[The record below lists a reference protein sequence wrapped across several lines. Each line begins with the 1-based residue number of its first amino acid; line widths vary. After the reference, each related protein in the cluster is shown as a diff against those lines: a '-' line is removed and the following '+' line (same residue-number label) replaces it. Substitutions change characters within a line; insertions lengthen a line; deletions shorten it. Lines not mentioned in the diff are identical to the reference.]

1 MFIKVFGAGY
11 VGLSNAVMLA
21 SKNHVEVIDIS
32 NEKIEQLKA
41 NKVPFNDTLLQD
53 YLSKKK
59 LNITY
64 SNKLNDDQRK
74 TNVALIATPTNFSET
89 KKQFDVS
96 SIMSV
101 LKDLYE
107 KNFKGLAVIRSTVP
121 IGFTDSIKPL
131 FSSFDIAFFPEF
143 LREGNAL
150 QDCLNPSRI
159 ICGSKSSRA
168 KKFLKTLQQS
178 SLQNNM
184 SSLITSSSEAEAI
197 KLFSNSFLA
206 MRIAF
211 FNEVDSFA
219 MNYDLD
225 PKKII
230 KGICLDERIGNYYNN
245 PSFGYGGYCLPKD
258 TKQLKNQFIGIPEK
272 LITAIVASNRA
283 RKNFI
288 AEEIL
293 NKKPKSI
300 GIYRLSMKAGSDN
313 WRDSSVVDLID
324 KVKRSSNKIIVY
336 EPNIKSKNF
345 NGCLVENDIDTFVKL
360 SEIIVAN
367 RIDKK
372 IVKNKKKVFSRDL
385 FRIN

>member
-1 MFIKVFGAGY
+1 
-11 VGLSNAVMLA
+11 
-21 SKNHVEVIDIS
+21 
-32 NEKIEQLKA
+32 
-41 NKVPFNDTLLQD
+41 
-53 YLSKKK
+53 
-59 LNITY
+59 
-64 SNKLNDDQRK
+64 
-74 TNVALIATPTNFSET
+74 
-89 KKQFDVS
+89 
-96 SIMSV
+96 
-101 LKDLYE
+101 
-107 KNFKGLAVIRSTVP
+107 
-121 IGFTDSIKPL
+121 
-131 FSSFDIAFFPEF
+131 
-143 LREGNAL
+143 
-150 QDCLNPSRI
+150 
-159 ICGSKSSRA
+159 
-168 KKFLKTLQQS
+168 
-178 SLQNNM
+178 
-184 SSLITSSSEAEAI
+184 
-197 KLFSNSFLA
+197 

-324 KVKRSSNKIIVY
+324 KVKRSSKKIIVY
-336 EPNIKSKNF
+336 EPNIKSKIF